1 MKYINSF
8 LLHMQ
13 SACSMPSAGT
23 SWKSRPKIG
32 VGFNRLFLH
41 FVNSHLVYGALGII
55 KHFEKEIGLIS
66 QKKVSPSI

>member
-23 SWKSRPKIG
+23 SWKSRPKG
-32 VGFNRLFLH
+32 
-41 FVNSHLVYGALGII
+41 
-55 KHFEKEIGLIS
+55 GLAS
-66 QKKVSPSI
+66 